1 MVITVWWRHS
11 ALFVPSQ
18 TCLPLAPTPQAA
30 GAGDAEA
37 MAHLGHL
44 YANGIAVPQD
54 NATAFDWLYKAAE
67 RGAGDWGGE

>member
-1 MVITVWWRHS
+1 
-11 ALFVPSQ
+11 
-18 TCLPLAPTPQAA
+18 
-30 GAGDAEA
+30 